1 MEQENKNIIGDIVSI
16 KKVGE
21 KVIITKETIV
31 SELNYADPNSKDL
44 QKPDHIKTGVENSTP
59 VQEFDNKAT
68 ALEHY
73 GVQLKN
79 CKYGLEVVEKGMKD
93 LEEEIMDSKI
103 FEQINKIKDKMDTSK
118 YKGKFKMLDLYL
130 ERHSHYKQGQTQ
142 IKIRS
147 KHIPY
152 FETILKHITEL

>member
-1 MEQENKNIIGDIVSI
+1 
-16 KKVGE
+16 
-21 KVIITKETIV
+21 
-31 SELNYADPNSKDL
+31 
-44 QKPDHIKTGVENSTP
+44 
-59 VQEFDNKAT
+59 
-68 ALEHY
+68 
-73 GVQLKN
+73 
-79 CKYGLEVVEKGMKD
+79 
-93 LEEEIMDSKI
+93 MDSKI